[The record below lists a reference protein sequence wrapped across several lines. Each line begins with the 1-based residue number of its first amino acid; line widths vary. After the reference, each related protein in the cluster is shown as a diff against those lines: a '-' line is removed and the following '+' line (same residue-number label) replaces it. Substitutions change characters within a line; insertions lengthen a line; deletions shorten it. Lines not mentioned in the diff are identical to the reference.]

1 MEGTTITFDLPV
13 GYEDDTGTIH
23 KTVTMRRVKN
33 RDIID
38 LANDDRIK
46 RFSRDKA
53 LEVSMTP
60 DGGFSGINLGAAKQ
74 VEAAM
79 YQMNAILYARVCMQ
93 VGDLGKDKINWNIFL
108 DMTPHDMEVLEEKYE
123 ELNGTPVAKLDQ
135 DGKVTHPFA
144 PSAN

>member
-1 MEGTTITFDLPV
+1 MSGTTITFDLPV
-13 GYEDDTGTIH
+13 GYEDESGTLH

-53 LEVSMTP
+53 LEVAMTP

-79 YQMNAILYARVCMQ
+79 YQMNAILYARVCTQ
-93 VGDLGKDKINWNIFL
+93 VGDLGNDKINWNVFL
-108 DMTPHDMEVLEEKYE
+108 DMTPQDMQALEAKFDEI
-123 ELNGTPVAKLDQ
+123 NGTPAAKLDQ
-135 DGKVTHPFA
+135 DGKLAHPFA